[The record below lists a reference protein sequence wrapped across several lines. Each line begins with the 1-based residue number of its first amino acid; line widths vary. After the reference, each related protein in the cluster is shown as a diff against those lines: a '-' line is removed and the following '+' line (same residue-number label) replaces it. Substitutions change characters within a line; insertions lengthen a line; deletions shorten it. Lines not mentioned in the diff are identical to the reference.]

1 MFILFYTLGFKHIK
15 SSTLLYLGFV
25 LIDSSFKNSYVFDN
39 TVNILSNLNYIVD
52 AVATNAVLFISIFF
66 GFIPLPLN

>member
-1 MFILFYTLGFKHIK
+1 M
-15 SSTLLYLGFV
+15 
-25 LIDSSFKNSYVFDN
+25 LIDSSFKNSYDFDN

-52 AVATNAVLFISIFF
+52 AVATNAVLLISIFF